1 MEGGGVG
8 LPAGLEEVEMKPRQ
22 QSSLLR
28 QVSELGCMYLLSIH
42 TQCVYTHTH
51 THTEEELA
59 EEKQKLYKSIG
70 YSENAAVASYSDEV
84 STVACVHGVLQTNQ
98 VQISFTYTSTLRT
111 K

>member
-1 MEGGGVG
+1 MSTEFTPPTGQRVG
-8 LPAGLEEVEMKPRQ
+8 LYVFTLDTYTM
-22 QSSLLR
+22 
-28 QVSELGCMYLLSIH
+28 CIH
-42 TQCVYTHTH
+42 THTH

-98 VQISFTYTSTLRT
+98 IQISFTYTSTLRT
-111 K
+111 KCSLSSRKYL